1 MKTLLKTIAFCCA
14 LAIGATG
21 AASDVLAGPGG
32 GGKDK
37 VEKNSGRGNQNKDWE
52 HGGGGHGDKDIGRGG
67 PGGKNDN
74 ILDGHVNDLGRAGIT
89 LEAARQLAL
98 GGGYTG
104 YKPLPPGIVKNLA
117 RGKPLPPGIAKRMVP
132 GGMLPPGLTVPCRA
146 GKGIRHLD
154 GRPRN
159 RECSCTAASAP
170 LCDRLLRD
178 LDGRSGLLPD

>member
-67 PGGKNDN
+67 HGGKNDN
-74 ILDGHVNDLGRAGIT
+74 ILDGHVNDLVRAGIT

-132 GGMLPPGLTVPCRA
+132 GGMLPHLPVHPGYEWRVLGSDLVL
-146 GKGIRHLD
+146 IY
-154 GRPRN
+154 
-159 RECSCTAASAP
+159 TATSVIADV
-170 LCDRLLRD
+170 LHDVFH
-178 LDGRSGLLPD
+178 